1 MVRPDASFTKQTIGG
16 TTVNNWTEVTI
27 WTTTPG
33 IDAVTGMLM
42 DLGITGFVIE
52 DAQDFA
58 DFLKDTEI
66 YWDYVD
72 EELSK
77 EKSAA
82 ETNVKIYIEQTP
94 EGAELL
100 AQVDAGLAAIRARDE
115 EHVFGRCESELASL
129 RREDWENNWKQYFK
143 PFKVGEQFIIKP
155 SWETCEDTEGRIV
168 LEIDP
173 SSSFGTGTHATTQLC
188 ICELEKLV
196 KRGMRLL
203 DMGCGSGILSV
214 ASRLLGAADISAA
227 DIDPNAVNI
236 AKENAQKNGF
246 ELIGYVGDVTND
258 SALDEQIGGDYDI
271 IVANIVADVIM
282 GMQDILKRKLKDDG
296 MLIVSGI
303 IAPRADE
310 VQESLLGAGFE
321 LVNRQQSGDWVAMT
335 LVKA

>member
-1 MVRPDASFTKQTIGG
+1 M
-16 TTVNNWTEVTI
+16 NNWTEVTI
-27 WTTTPG
+27 WTTSAG

-42 DLGITGFVIE
+42 DLGIDGFVIE

-77 EKSAA
+77 EKQEA
-82 ETNVKIYIEQTP
+82 ETNVKIYVEDGP

-100 AQVDAGLAAIRARDE
+100 AQVDAGLAAIRTRDAE
-115 EHVFGRCESELASL
+115 GAFGRCVTELASI

-143 PFKVGEQFIIKP
+143 PFAVGEKFIIKP
-155 SWETCEDTEGRIV
+155 SWETCDNLDGRIV

-173 SSSFGTGTHATTQLC
+173 SSSFGTGTHNTTQLC
-188 ICELEKLV
+188 ICELERLV
-196 KRGMRLL
+196 KPGDRLL

-214 ASRLLGAADISAA
+214 AARLLGASDIGAA

-236 AKENAQKNGF
+236 ARENAEKNGF
-246 ELIGYVGDVTND
+246 ELTTYVGDVTGD
-258 SALDEQIGGDYDI
+258 AALDEQIGGGYDI

-282 GMQDILKRKLKDDG
+282 GMQEILKRKLKDDG
-296 MLIVSGI
+296 TLIVSGI

-310 VQESLLGAGFE
+310 VQESLLGAGFV
-321 LVNRQQSGDWVAMT
+321 LRNRQQSGDWVAMT
-335 LVKA
+335 LTKH

>member
-1 MVRPDASFTKQTIGG
+1 M
-16 TTVNNWTEVTI
+16 NNWTEVTI
-27 WTTTPG
+27 WTTSAG

-42 DLGITGFVIE
+42 DLGIDGFVIE

-77 EKSAA
+77 EKQEA
-82 ETNVKIYIEQTP
+82 ETNVKIYVEDSP

-100 AQVDAGLAAIRARDE
+100 AQVDVGLAAIRTRDAE
-115 EHVFGRCESELASL
+115 GAFGRCVTELASI

-143 PFKVGEQFIIKP
+143 PFAVGEKFIIKP
-155 SWETCEDTEGRIV
+155 SWETCDNLDGRIV

-173 SSSFGTGTHATTQLC
+173 SSSFGTGTHNTTQLC
-188 ICELEKLV
+188 ICELERLV
-196 KRGMRLL
+196 KPGDRLL

-214 ASRLLGAADISAA
+214 AARLLGASDIGAA

-236 AKENAQKNGF
+236 ARENAEKNGF
-246 ELIGYVGDVTND
+246 ELTTYVGDVTGD
-258 SALDEQIGGDYDI
+258 AALDEQIGGGYDI

-282 GMQDILKRKLKDDG
+282 GMQEILKRKLKDDG
-296 MLIVSGI
+296 TLIVSGI

-310 VQESLLGAGFE
+310 VQESLLGAGFV
-321 LVNRQQSGDWVAMT
+321 LRNRQQSGDWVAMT
-335 LVKA
+335 LTKH

>member
-1 MVRPDASFTKQTIGG
+1 M
-16 TTVNNWTEVTI
+16 NNWTGGTI
-27 WTTTPG
+27 WTTSAG

-42 DLGITGFVIE
+42 DLGIDGFVIE

-77 EKSAA
+77 EKQEA
-82 ETNVKIYIEQTP
+82 ETNVKIYVEDSP

-100 AQVDAGLAAIRARDE
+100 AQVDAGLAAIRTRDAE
-115 EHVFGRCESELASL
+115 GAFGRCVTELASI

-143 PFKVGEQFIIKP
+143 PFAVGEKFIIKP
-155 SWETCEDTEGRIV
+155 SWETCDNLDGRIV

-173 SSSFGTGTHATTQLC
+173 SSSFGTGTHNTTQLC
-188 ICELEKLV
+188 ICELERLV
-196 KRGMRLL
+196 KPGDRLL

-214 ASRLLGAADISAA
+214 AARLLGASDIGAA

-236 AKENAQKNGF
+236 ARENAEKNGF
-246 ELIGYVGDVTND
+246 ELTTYVGDVTGD
-258 SALDEQIGGDYDI
+258 AALDEQIGGGYDI

-282 GMQDILKRKLKDDG
+282 GMQEILKRKLKDDG
-296 MLIVSGI
+296 TLIVSGI

-310 VQESLLGAGFE
+310 VQESLLGAGFV
-321 LVNRQQSGDWVAMT
+321 LRNRQQSGDWVAMT
-335 LVKA
+335 LTKH

>member
-1 MVRPDASFTKQTIGG
+1 M
-16 TTVNNWTEVTI
+16 NNWTEVTI
-27 WTTTPG
+27 WTTSAG

-42 DLGITGFVIE
+42 DLGIDGFVIE

-77 EKSAA
+77 EKQET
-82 ETNVKIYIEQTP
+82 ETNVKIYVEDSP

-100 AQVDAGLAAIRARDE
+100 AQVDAGLAAIRTRDVE
-115 EHVFGRCESELASL
+115 GAFGRCVTELASI

-143 PFKVGEQFIIKP
+143 PFAVGEKFIIKP
-155 SWETCEDTEGRIV
+155 SWETCDNLDGRIV

-173 SSSFGTGTHATTQLC
+173 SSSFGTGTHNTTQLC
-188 ICELEKLV
+188 ICELERLV
-196 KRGMRLL
+196 KPGDRLL

-214 ASRLLGAADISAA
+214 AARLLGASDIGAA

-236 AKENAQKNGF
+236 ARENAEKNGF
-246 ELIGYVGDVTND
+246 ELTTYVGDVTGD
-258 SALDEQIGGDYDI
+258 AALDEQIGGGYDI

-282 GMQDILKRKLKDDG
+282 GMQEILKRKLKDDG
-296 MLIVSGI
+296 TLIVSGI

-310 VQESLLGAGFE
+310 VQESLLGAGFV
-321 LVNRQQSGDWVAMT
+321 LRNRQQSGDWVAMT
-335 LVKA
+335 LTKH

>member
-1 MVRPDASFTKQTIGG
+1 M
-16 TTVNNWTEVTI
+16 NNWTEVTI
-27 WTTTPG
+27 WTTSAG

-42 DLGITGFVIE
+42 DLGIDGFVIE

-58 DFLKDTEI
+58 DCLTDTEI

-77 EKSAA
+77 EKQEA
-82 ETNVKIYIEQTP
+82 ETNVKIYVEDSP

-100 AQVDAGLAAIRARDE
+100 AQVDAGLAAIRTRDAE
-115 EHVFGRCESELASL
+115 GAFGRCVTELASI

-143 PFKVGEQFIIKP
+143 PFAVGEKFIIKP
-155 SWETCEDTEGRIV
+155 SWETCDNLDGRIV

-173 SSSFGTGTHATTQLC
+173 SSSFGTGTHNTTQLC
-188 ICELEKLV
+188 ICELERLV
-196 KRGMRLL
+196 KPGDRLL

-214 ASRLLGAADISAA
+214 AARLLGASDIGAA

-236 AKENAQKNGF
+236 ARETAEKNGF
-246 ELIGYVGDVTND
+246 ELTTYVGDVTGD
-258 SALDEQIGGDYDI
+258 AALDEQIGGGYDI

-282 GMQDILKRKLKDDG
+282 GMQEILKRKLKDDG
-296 MLIVSGI
+296 TLIVSGI

-310 VQESLLGAGFE
+310 VQESLLGAGFV
-321 LVNRQQSGDWVAMT
+321 LRNRQQSGDWVAMT
-335 LVKA
+335 LTKH

>member
-1 MVRPDASFTKQTIGG
+1 M
-16 TTVNNWTEVTI
+16 NNWTEVTI
-27 WTTTPG
+27 WTTSAG

-42 DLGITGFVIE
+42 DLGIDGFVIE

-77 EKSAA
+77 EKQEA
-82 ETNVKIYIEQTP
+82 ETNVKIYVEDSP

-100 AQVDAGLAAIRARDE
+100 AQVDAGLAAIRTRDAE
-115 EHVFGRCESELASL
+115 GAFGRCVTELASI

-143 PFKVGEQFIIKP
+143 PFAVGEKFIIKP
-155 SWETCEDTEGRIV
+155 SWETCDNPDGRIV

-173 SSSFGTGTHATTQLC
+173 SSSFGTGTHNTTQLC
-188 ICELEKLV
+188 ICELERLV
-196 KRGMRLL
+196 KPGDRLL

-214 ASRLLGAADISAA
+214 AARLLGASDIGAA

-236 AKENAQKNGF
+236 ARENAEKNGF
-246 ELIGYVGDVTND
+246 ELTTYVGDVTGD
-258 SALDEQIGGDYDI
+258 AALDEQIGGGYDI

-282 GMQDILKRKLKDDG
+282 GMQEILNRKLKDDG
-296 MLIVSGI
+296 TLIVSGI

-310 VQESLLGAGFE
+310 VQESLLGAGFV
-321 LVNRQQSGDWVAMT
+321 LRNRQQSGDWVAMT
-335 LVKA
+335 LTKH

>member
-1 MVRPDASFTKQTIGG
+1 M
-16 TTVNNWTEVTI
+16 NNWTEVTI
-27 WTTTPG
+27 WTTSAG

-42 DLGITGFVIE
+42 DLGIDGFVIE

-77 EKSAA
+77 EKQEA
-82 ETNVKIYIEQTP
+82 ETNVKIYVEDSP

-100 AQVDAGLAAIRARDE
+100 AQVDAGLAAIRTRDAE
-115 EHVFGRCESELASL
+115 GAFGRCVTELASI

-143 PFKVGEQFIIKP
+143 PFAVGEKFIIKP
-155 SWETCEDTEGRIV
+155 SWETCDNLDGRIV

-173 SSSFGTGTHATTQLC
+173 SSSFGTGTHNTTQLC
-188 ICELEKLV
+188 ICELERLV
-196 KRGMRLL
+196 KPGDRLL

-214 ASRLLGAADISAA
+214 AARLLGAADIAAA

-236 AKENAQKNGF
+236 ARENAEKNGF
-246 ELIGYVGDVTND
+246 ELTTYVGDVTGD
-258 SALDEQIGGDYDI
+258 AALDEQIGGGYDI

-282 GMQDILKRKLKDDG
+282 GMQEILKRKLKDDG
-296 MLIVSGI
+296 TLIVSGI

-310 VQESLLGAGFE
+310 VQESLLGAGFV
-321 LVNRQQSGDWVAMT
+321 LRNRQQSGDWVAMT
-335 LVKA
+335 LTKH

>member
-1 MVRPDASFTKQTIGG
+1 M
-16 TTVNNWTEVTI
+16 NNWTEVTI
-27 WTTTPG
+27 WTTTAG

-82 ETNVKIYIEQTP
+82 ETNVKIYIEQNP

-100 AQVDAGLAAIRARDE
+100 AQVDAGLAALKARDAE
-115 EHVFGRCESELASL
+115 GAFGRCVTELASL
-129 RREDWENNWKQYFK
+129 KREDWENNWKQYFK
-143 PFKVGEQFIIKP
+143 PFKVGEKFIIKP
-155 SWETCEDTEGRIV
+155 SWETCEQTEGRIV

-188 ICELEKLV
+188 ICELERLV
-196 KRGMRLL
+196 KPGMRLL

-214 ASRLLGAADISAA
+214 ASRLLGAEHIAAA
-227 DIDPNAVNI
+227 DIDENAVNI
-236 AKENAQKNGF
+236 AKENAEKNGF
-246 ELIGYVGDVTND
+246 VLEGHVGDVTSD
-258 SALDEQIGGDYDI
+258 KALDEAIGGAYDI
-271 IVANIVADVIM
+271 VVANIVADVIM
-282 GMQDILKRKLKDDG
+282 GMQDILKAKLKDDG
-296 MLIVSGI
+296 TLIVSGI

-310 VQESLLGAGFE
+310 VQESLIGAGFR
-321 LVNRQQSGDWVAMT
+321 LLRRQQSGDWVAMI
-335 LVKA
+335 LEKDR

>member
-1 MVRPDASFTKQTIGG
+1 M
-16 TTVNNWTEVTI
+16 NNWTEVTI
-27 WTTTPG
+27 WTTSAG

-42 DLGITGFVIE
+42 DLGIDGFVIE

-77 EKSAA
+77 EKQEA
-82 ETNVKIYIEQTP
+82 ETNVKIYVEDSP

-100 AQVDAGLAAIRARDE
+100 AQVDAGLAAIRTRDAE
-115 EHVFGRCESELASL
+115 GAFGRCVTELASI

-143 PFKVGEQFIIKP
+143 PFAVGEKFIIKP
-155 SWETCEDTEGRIV
+155 SWETCDNLDGRIV

-173 SSSFGTGTHATTQLC
+173 SSSFGTGTHNTTQLC
-188 ICELEKLV
+188 ICELERLV
-196 KRGMRLL
+196 KPGDRLL

-214 ASRLLGAADISAA
+214 AARLLGASDIGAA

-236 AKENAQKNGF
+236 ARENAEKTGF
-246 ELIGYVGDVTND
+246 ELTTYVGDVTGD
-258 SALDEQIGGDYDI
+258 AALDEQIGGGYDI

-282 GMQDILKRKLKDDG
+282 GMQEILKRKLKDDG
-296 MLIVSGI
+296 TLIVSGI

-310 VQESLLGAGFE
+310 VQESLLGAGFV
-321 LVNRQQSGDWVAMT
+321 LRNRQQSGDWVAMT
-335 LVKA
+335 LTKH

>member
-1 MVRPDASFTKQTIGG
+1 M
-16 TTVNNWTEVTI
+16 NNWTEVTI
-27 WTTTPG
+27 WTTSAG

-42 DLGITGFVIE
+42 DLGIDGFVIE

-66 YWDYVD
+66 YGDYVD

-77 EKSAA
+77 EKQEA
-82 ETNVKIYIEQTP
+82 ETNVKIYVEDSP

-100 AQVDAGLAAIRARDE
+100 AQVDAGLAAIRTRDAE
-115 EHVFGRCESELASL
+115 GAFGRCVTELASI

-143 PFKVGEQFIIKP
+143 PFAVGEKFIIKP
-155 SWETCEDTEGRIV
+155 SWETCDNLDGRIV

-173 SSSFGTGTHATTQLC
+173 SSSFGTGTHNTTQLC
-188 ICELEKLV
+188 ICELERLV
-196 KRGMRLL
+196 KPGDRLL

-214 ASRLLGAADISAA
+214 AARLLGASDIGAA

-236 AKENAQKNGF
+236 ARENAEKNGF
-246 ELIGYVGDVTND
+246 ELTTYVGDVTGD
-258 SALDEQIGGDYDI
+258 AALDEQIGGGYDI

-282 GMQDILKRKLKDDG
+282 GMQEILKRKLKDDG
-296 MLIVSGI
+296 TLIVSGI

-310 VQESLLGAGFE
+310 VQESLLGAGFV
-321 LVNRQQSGDWVAMT
+321 LRNRQQSGDWVAMT
-335 LVKA
+335 LTKH

>member
-1 MVRPDASFTKQTIGG
+1 M
-16 TTVNNWTEVTI
+16 NNWTEVTI
-27 WTTTPG
+27 WTTSAG

-42 DLGITGFVIE
+42 DLGIDGFVIE

-77 EKSAA
+77 EKQEA
-82 ETNVKIYIEQTP
+82 ETNVKIYVEDSP

-100 AQVDAGLAAIRARDE
+100 AQVDAGLAAIRTRDAE
-115 EHVFGRCESELASL
+115 GSFGRCVTELASI

-143 PFKVGEQFIIKP
+143 PFAVGEKFIIKP
-155 SWETCEDTEGRIV
+155 SWETCDNLDGRIV

-173 SSSFGTGTHATTQLC
+173 SSSFGTGTHNTTQLC
-188 ICELEKLV
+188 ICELERLV
-196 KRGMRLL
+196 KPGDRLL

-214 ASRLLGAADISAA
+214 AARLLGASDIGAA

-236 AKENAQKNGF
+236 ARENAEKNGF
-246 ELIGYVGDVTND
+246 ELTTYVGDVTGD
-258 SALDEQIGGDYDI
+258 AALDEQIGGGYDI

-282 GMQDILKRKLKDDG
+282 GMQEILKRKLKDDG
-296 MLIVSGI
+296 TLIVSGI

-310 VQESLLGAGFE
+310 VQESLLGAGFV
-321 LVNRQQSGDWVAMT
+321 LRNRQQSGDWVAMT
-335 LVKA
+335 LTKH

>member
-1 MVRPDASFTKQTIGG
+1 M
-16 TTVNNWTEVTI
+16 NNWTEVTI

-42 DLGITGFVIE
+42 DLGINGFVIE

-72 EELSK
+72 EELSR
-77 EKSAA
+77 EKQAA
-82 ETNVKIYIEQTP
+82 ETNVKIYVEDSP
-94 EGAELL
+94 SGAELL
-100 AQVDAGLAAIRARDE
+100 AQVDAGLAAIRARDAE
-115 EHVFGRCESELASL
+115 GQFGRCVTELASI

-143 PFKVGEQFIIKP
+143 PFAVGERFLIKP
-155 SWETCEDTEGRIV
+155 SWETCDDTDGRIV

-173 SSSFGTGTHATTQLC
+173 SSSFGTGTHNTTQLC
-188 ICELEKLV
+188 ICELERLV
-196 KRGMRLL
+196 KPGDRLL

-214 ASRLLGAADISAA
+214 AARLLGAEDIGAA

-236 AKENAQKNGF
+236 ARENAEKNGF
-246 ELIGYVGDVTND
+246 ALTTYVGDVTGD
-258 SALDEQIGGDYDI
+258 PDLDAAIGGEYDI

-282 GMQDILKRKLKDDG
+282 GMREILKRKLKDDG
-296 MLIVSGI
+296 TLIVSGI

-310 VQESLLGAGFE
+310 VQESLLGAGFV
-321 LVNRQQSGDWVAMT
+321 LRNRQQSGDWVAMT
-335 LVKA
+335 LTKR